1 MNLKSIIEL
10 QKEYFNS
17 QSTRDVKMLKKLLA
31 KLRIEIIKREDEIY
45 EALYRDFKKSKFETY
60 FGEIGIVIAEID
72 STIKQVNSLSKPKKV
87 RSSLLNFPSSDYIYS
102 EPYGSVLIIAPWNY
116 PFQLA
121 IAPLI
126 AAIAA
131 RNC

>member
-72 STIKQVNSLSKPKKV
+72 YTIKQVNSWSKPKKV

-102 EPYGSVLIIAPWNY
+102 EPY
-116 PFQLA
+116 
-121 IAPLI
+121 
-126 AAIAA
+126 
-131 RNC
+131 